1 MQSVKSP
8 WYSTFDQFVG
18 SIQESAIIAAPYISR
33 LPVERLTKQLRS
45 RCRSVRI
52 DVLTSLRADSL
63 VAGSVDAAALAYLCQ
78 RVPGAAVRHLYH
90 LHAKAYV
97 ADGHTAIVTS
107 ANLTYGGL
115 WRNLELGVA
124 ITEPDDVAAIVDDL
138 LEYGNMGV
146 PVTPEV
152 LVELDDLAEQARQ
165 DQAAMDAVVSDNAKN
180 QKDQYDDSVHSIAER
195 LVELRVA
202 KNGFATDTK
211 ASLNAQFV
219 DAVKY
224 VLRRNGPMRT
234 RDMNPLIRQLLPE
247 LCDDNVDRVINGVKF
262 GRKWKHTVR
271 NSQLQLRRAGLLV
284 QDEPGHNKPWRLI
297 EGEQQ

>member
-1 MQSVKSP
+1 MS
-8 WYSTFDQFVG
+8 
-18 SIQESAIIAAPYISR
+18 
-33 LPVERLTKQLRS
+33 
-45 RCRSVRI
+45 
-52 DVLTSLRADSL
+52 
-63 VAGSVDAAALAYLCQ
+63 
-78 RVPGAAVRHLYH
+78 
-90 LHAKAYV
+90 
-97 ADGHTAIVTS
+97 
-107 ANLTYGGL
+107 
-115 WRNLELGVA
+115 VA

-152 LVELDDLAEQARQ
+152 LVELGDLAEQARQ

-247 LCDDNVDRVINGVKF
+247 LCDDSVDRVINGVKF